1 MQSLY
6 RYTVNYRRSVI
17 PWNSA
22 RCFYR
27 LVVQCILCCFYSYPS
42 QYCNNVTKYWTRK
55 GQILESSRNKTQ
67 NMIAWGQ
74 NRSLKNCIINEV
86 VFILIPA
93 IQLQVFNA
101 CRLGWCGNFLFSL
114 IAVGRCSISFSL
126 FECGDQISNS
136 CL

>member
-1 MQSLY
+1 MKIKRCLVVKSTCNPDFFFQMLKNLTVWCMQSLY

-42 QYCNNVTKYWTRK
+42 QYCNINVTKYWTRK

-74 NRSLKNCIINEV
+74 KCSLKNCIINEV
-86 VFILIPA
+86 VFLYWFRPY
-93 IQLQVFNA
+93 N
-101 CRLGWCGNFLFSL
+101 CKSL
-114 IAVGRCSISFSL
+114 MLAV
-126 FECGDQISNS
+126 
-136 CL
+136 